1 MRPNTTFKRFLCFS
15 EFPLLYSST
24 QMSPTTTFML
34 FQYFTVVPLLNSST
48 QMRPTSTFKRML
60 YLTVI
65 FEHPNAPNYN
75 FQAVPVLL

>member
-24 QMSPTTTFML
+24 QMRPTTTFKGFL
-34 FQYFTVVPLLNSST
+34 YFTVVPRLYTST

-60 YLTVI
+60 YLSVI
-65 FEHPNAPNYN
+65 FVCSNAPKYN